1 MCVTEKMAEGWQNLD
16 VAPGDVPKQRGPSHW
31 SAYVLAGR
39 RPSAA
44 TTWLR
49 RAAGESGCSPLSRTT
64 SAIDRRSEKAIAQSG
79 LVLLGFDCRKKRHR
93 LRKCLVSDPVP
104 QRGTPALVGRS
115 VFIANLL
122 FTDDQVSRPD
132 QQIPDRWSFCRN
144 RFALRKS
151 RSHGSSSAQRS
162 SVPCVP
168 RPAPGPARTRSA
180 VDFHAHRLRADP
192 PFCLP

>member
-122 FTDDQVSRPD
+122 FTDDQVLDRTNKF
-132 QQIPDRWSFCRN
+132 QIDGLLPEPAPQHVARVGSQPVAR
-144 RFALRKS
+144 LRRVGHIPSISASTS
-151 RSHGSSSAQRS
+151 RSTT
-162 SVPCVP
+162 P
-168 RPAPGPARTRSA
+168 
-180 VDFHAHRLRADP
+180 
-192 PFCLP
+192 

>member
-1 MCVTEKMAEGWQNLD
+1 MAEGWQNLD
-16 VAPGDVPKQRGPSHW
+16 VAPGDVPNQREPSHW

-144 RFALRKS
+144 RFARVSLAAMAPARPRGRRCRVFHDQRQVQRELGQPSISTPIASEPIPHFAS
-151 RSHGSSSAQRS
+151 RSS
-162 SVPCVP
+162 
-168 RPAPGPARTRSA
+168 
-180 VDFHAHRLRADP
+180 
-192 PFCLP
+192 